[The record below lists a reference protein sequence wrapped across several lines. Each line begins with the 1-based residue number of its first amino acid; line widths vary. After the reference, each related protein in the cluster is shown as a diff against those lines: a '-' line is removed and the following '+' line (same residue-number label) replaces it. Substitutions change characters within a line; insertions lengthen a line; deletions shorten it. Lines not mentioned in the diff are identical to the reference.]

1 MPLTEGNA
9 TNAATLDYAP
19 APAVVRTRWF
29 RRLVVVSVLLAIVI
43 GTWKY
48 GATWLSQAR
57 VLWWQRT
64 CMAYAQ
70 PADRVVYTDTPHEA
84 AQLQKSGDY
93 LRFYSGGAAFLRDLP
108 AYQGLSAE
116 VGYAAGSGGAIAFMH
131 ERTDEKGRRRMVVVY
146 VDQAALLKA
155 TVYVPA
161 TVSSRGK
168 WVPARNQRDFSSG
181 LLVSRR
187 IFAGQ
192 PDPND
197 PSAFTIRYDA
207 GGIPRTVRGRL
218 VNDYVVFSVE

>member
-1 MPLTEGNA
+1 MPLTEEKA

-19 APAVVRTRWF
+19 APAVMRSRWF
-29 RRLVVVSVLLAIVI
+29 RRLVLVGMLLAIVI

-48 GATWLSQAR
+48 GAIALSQIR

-70 PADRVVYTDTPHEA
+70 PADRLIFTDTPHEA
-84 AQLQKSGDY
+84 AKLSLLSEYGRNY
-93 LRFYSGGAAFLRDLP
+93 PGGPAFFRELP
-108 AYQGLSAE
+108 AYQGLCAE
-116 VGYAAGSGGAIAFMH
+116 VGYAPGSGGGIAFMH

-146 VDQAALLKA
+146 VDQAALLRA

-161 TVSSRGK
+161 TVTSRAK

-187 IFAGQ
+187 VFAGQ
-192 PDPND
+192 PDLND
-197 PSAFTIRYDA
+197 PSAFTIRYES
-207 GGIPRTVRGRL
+207 GGIPRTVRGQL
-218 VNDYVVFSVE
+218 LNDYVVFTVE

>member
-1 MPLTEGNA
+1 MTQTEVPTPSA
-9 TNAATLDYAP
+9 PQLDYAP
-19 APAVVRTRWF
+19 APSVVRSRWF
-29 RRLVVVSVLLAIVI
+29 RRIVLISVLLAIVI
-43 GTWKY
+43 GSWKY
-48 GATWLSQAR
+48 GGPILSQVR

-64 CMAYAQ
+64 CMTYAQ
-70 PADRVVYTDTPHEA
+70 PADRVVYTDTSDEA
-84 AQLQKSGDY
+84 AKLQKSGEY
-93 LRFYSGGAAFLRDLP
+93 LRFYSGGPAFLRDLP

-131 ERTDEKGRRRMVVVY
+131 ERTDEKARRRMVVVY

-161 TVSSRGK
+161 TATSRAK
-168 WVPARNQRDFSSG
+168 WVPARNLRDFSSG
-181 LLVSRR
+181 LLAGRR

-207 GGIPRTVRGRL
+207 GGIPRTVRGQL
-218 VNDYVVFSVE
+218 LNDYVVFSVE

>member
-1 MPLTEGNA
+1 MTQTEVPPPQQ
-9 TNAATLDYAP
+9 LDYAP
-19 APAVVRTRWF
+19 APSIVRSRWF
-29 RRLVVVSVLLAIVI
+29 RRVVAISVLLALGI
-43 GTWKY
+43 GGWKY
-48 GATWLSQAR
+48 GGSILSQVR

-64 CMAYAQ
+64 CMTYAQ
-70 PADRVVYTDTPHEA
+70 PVDCVVYTDTPDEA
-84 AQLQKSGDY
+84 AKLQKSGDY
-93 LRFYSGGAAFLRDLP
+93 LRFYSGGPAFFRELP
-108 AYQGLSAE
+108 AYQGLCAE
-116 VGYAAGSGGAIAFMH
+116 VGYAPGSGGAIAFMH

-146 VDQAALLKA
+146 VNQAALLNA

-161 TVSSRGK
+161 TVTSRAK

-207 GGIPRTVRGRL
+207 GGIPRTVRGQL
-218 VNDYVVFSVE
+218 LNDYVTLTVE